1 MTLLCIQGY
10 FNFKINLQVLDNK
23 NILFLKIWLQIKF
36 AEYFFFFLEQRIISI
51 LLGNTILELFNLS
64 QTLNETF
71 KDKYF

>member
-36 AEYFFFFLEQRIISI
+36 AEYFFF
-51 LLGNTILELFNLS
+51 LLGTENHFYFIGKYYFG
-64 QTLNETF
+64 TF
-71 KDKYF
+71 QFVSDT